1 VLEIESLERPEEV
14 SWRLPPSKSH
24 MIRWMVLAS
33 QCSSPTE
40 LLFDGEPGRDI
51 EDMAKCLE
59 GFGARFF
66 KERGKWVIEGDSSG
80 LDEPPTNLWCGN
92 SGTTARIVT
101 AILARMEVSRV
112 VDGDDSLR
120 ERDGSSLANALREL
134 GCKISSDRL
143 PCTVEGPI
151 KAGSIE
157 IDLSE
162 SSQALS
168 ALLLASPNFPPGIE
182 ARVLGMPVSR
192 GYSELTIQI
201 CEICGWS
208 QESQDRII
216 LEPWKVI
223 TPERTQIPGELSLLP
238 LSILFDTL
246 HGTKT
251 EDRIPKVGF
260 PRVVEAMEA
269 VRNSGGGPVSLR
281 DASDI
286 ITPAAFLMALGSG
299 GKISGVAHSRGKE
312 SNRISNTV
320 RLMGAFGIESEEF
333 EDGFAI
339 RGRQKIRRPDKPV
352 ITGRDHR
359 ITMTAIVLASMV
371 GGIISEPEWCEVTHP
386 GFIEMIL
393 GGDN

>member
-1 VLEIESLERPEEV
+1 VLEIKSLDRPEEV

-40 LLFDGEPGRDI
+40 LLFNGEPGRDI

-59 GFGARFF
+59 KFGARVF
-66 KERGKWVIEGDSSG
+66 KESGKWVIEGNSDG
-80 LDEPPTNLWCGN
+80 LGEPPTKLWCGN

-101 AILARMEVSRV
+101 AILAGMEVSGTI
-112 VDGDDSLR
+112 DGDDSLR
-120 ERDGSSLANALREL
+120 ARDGSSLANALRGL
-134 GCKISSDRL
+134 GCNISSDRL

-151 KAGSIE
+151 AAGYIE

-168 ALLLASPNFPPGIE
+168 ALLLASPSFPSGIE
-182 ARVLGMPVSR
+182 ARVLGRPVSR

-201 CEICGWS
+201 CEMCGWS
-208 QESQDRII
+208 QENTDRIM
-216 LEPWKVI
+216 LEPWEVR
-223 TPERTQIPGELSLLP
+223 TPERAFIPGELSLLP

-251 EDRIPKVGF
+251 QASITRAGF
-260 PRVVEAMEA
+260 PRVVEAIDA
-269 VRNSGGGPVSLR
+269 VRKSRGGPVSLR

-299 GKISGVAHSRGKE
+299 GEISDVAHSRGKE
-312 SNRISNTV
+312 SDRISNTV
-320 RLMGAFGIESEEF
+320 RLMEAFGIESTEF
-333 EDGFAI
+333 GDGIAI
-339 RGRQKIRRPDKPV
+339 SGGQKIIKPKQPV

-359 ITMTAIVLASMV
+359 TTMTAIVLASMV
-371 GGIISEPEWCEVTHP
+371 GGTISGPEWCEVTHP
-386 GFIEMIL
+386 GFVEMVL
-393 GGDN
+393 GEHN